1 MTKTRAIRFHETGG
15 PEVLRLEELEVAAP
29 GPGEAQVRQRAI
41 GVNFVD
47 TYHRGG
53 LYPLPLPSGV
63 GVEAAGVV
71 EAVGPGV
78 TLVRPGDRVAYTGG
92 SPGSYAGL
100 RNVPADRLVRVP
112 DAIDDTAAA
121 AIMTRGLTVWMLVRR
136 IFPVK
141 AGDTVLLHAAT
152 GGVGLIAIQ
161 WLKALGAKVIGT
173 VGNEEKAAI
182 ARAHG
187 CDHVLVYG
195 DEPFA
200 PKVRA
205 LTGGEG
211 VAVVYDG
218 VGKTTFEG
226 SLDSLR
232 PLGLMVSFGNASGAP
247 PPLDV
252 LTLSKKGSLFVTR
265 PTVFHYIAKRED
277 LERGA
282 KELFDVVAS
291 GAVKVQASHTWPL
304 EDAAMA
310 HRALESRA
318 TTGSVVLLT

>member
-29 GPGEAQVRQRAI
+29 GPGEAQLRQRAI

-304 EDAAMA
+304 EEAAMA

>member
-29 GPGEAQVRQRAI
+29 GPGEAQLRQRAI

-291 GAVKVQASHTWPL
+291 GAGKVQAAHTWPL
-304 EDAAMA
+304 EEAAMA

>member
-1 MTKTRAIRFHETGG
+1 MTTTRAIRFHETGG
-15 PEVLRLEELEVAAP
+15 PEVLRLEELDVPAP
-29 GPGEAQVRQRAI
+29 GPGEAQVRQRAA

-47 TYHRGG
+47 TYHRSG
-53 LYPLPLPSGV
+53 LYPLPLPSGL

-78 TLVRPGDRVAYTGG
+78 TLVRPGDRVAYAGG
-92 SPGSYAGL
+92 VPGAYADL

-112 DAIDDTAAA
+112 DAIDDAHAAA
-121 AIMTRGLTVWMLVRR
+121 VLLRGLTTWMLVRR

-141 AGDTVLLHAAT
+141 AGDAVLLHAAA
-152 GGVGLIAIQ
+152 GGVGLITLQ

-173 VGNEEKAAI
+173 VGSEEKAEI

-187 CDHVLVYG
+187 CDHVLLSG
-195 DEPFA
+195 TGPFA
-200 PKVRA
+200 PKVRE

-232 PLGLMVSFGNASGAP
+232 PLGLMVSYGNASGPP

-265 PTVFHYIAKRED
+265 PTVFHYVAKRED
-277 LERGA
+277 LERGT

-291 GAVKVQASHTWPL
+291 GAVKVQVSHAWPL
-304 EDAAMA
+304 AEAAAA
-310 HRALESRA
+310 HRALEARA
-318 TTGSVVLLT
+318 TIGSVVLLA